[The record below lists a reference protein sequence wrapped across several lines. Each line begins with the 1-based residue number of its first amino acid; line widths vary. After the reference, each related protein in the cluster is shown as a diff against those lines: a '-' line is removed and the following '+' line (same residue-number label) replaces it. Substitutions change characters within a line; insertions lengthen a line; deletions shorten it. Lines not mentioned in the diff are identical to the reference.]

1 MARVHYAA
9 SVHDQAE
16 VDAVLAVLTDP
27 QGLRV
32 GKRVNAMERQVAA
45 LFGKSGEVM

>member
-16 VDAVLAVLTDP
+16 VDAVLEVLRDP
-27 QGLRV
+27 HGLWV
-32 GKRVNAMERQVAA
+32 GRRVNAMERQVAA
-45 LFGKSGEVM
+45 LFG